1 MQYFLADRVEQGDL
15 STTSIQINRWKTF
28 KNLQIQSKIVT
39 FDFMT
44 DEMSRW
50 NAQQFPVQQTLN
62 MFRWWQNATQY
73 VQANES
79 TVVRYEATASGS
91 EKVSIQYYS
100 NQYEQQKK
108 RIKRVEI
115 RNENAELLAVELWDI
130 RGFLSEKKTYNNGI
144 WQRNVWY
151 TPNREE
157 ILIET
162 NSDIRFTEYNPQY
175 NPDEPSKNIFTNWV
189 SIKTA
194 WLDYLVVQDSSAT
207 LYLDNPITTLN
218 FVDGMAEDANLFIVL
233 NHESDY
239 RLPFSDKQLR
249 KVNGIIKHLDNE
261 IIWDFEHTKM
271 LLWQIPNESV
281 VQEGNESGI
290 LYKQNR
296 EDAVIAMWRTFFNQ
310 AFSERVFGKKIL
322 VNQAYDR
329 NNALLSS
336 NQSLQYFAEQVDYDV
351 LSFPTMSEIEQW
363 SNQICENDHVTVAY
377 PTFFESVGTNF
388 KYDFNLLA
396 AIKQKAAK
404 LTIIVWDIQTY
415 RENLVVE
422 TERNLLRLADLIVVP
437 NKRMKAAIQH
447 LGVKNEF
454 LEMGLNPIHIE
465 RITQVPLVI
474 EPYKILYTGNLNKAP
489 FLIDDGW
496 HKGFELFVYGPDA
509 SFKIDKTM
517 FNRYDNLAFE
527 QLVTQISGFTGFGLV
542 WDGNS
547 DPYDSS
553 YGRYTQFN
561 YPNKAALYLK
571 LGIPIIAWSGS
582 ALGELVEEKQ
592 IGIVIDHLGELGECI
607 RLISNIELSQIKN
620 NVLRY
625 REMFLSD
632 EYQKLMFK
640 NIDEFI
646 DAMI

>member
-1 MQYFLADRVEQGDL
+1 MQYFLADKVEQGDL
-15 STTSIQINRWKTF
+15 STTRVQMDRWQTF
-28 KNLQIQSKIVT
+28 RNLQIQSKIVT

-44 DEMSRW
+44 DEISRW
-50 NAQQFPVQQTLN
+50 NAHQFPVQKTLN
-62 MFRWWQNATQY
+62 MFRWWQNTTQY

-79 TVVRYEATASGS
+79 TIARYEATLSKS
-91 EKVSIQYYS
+91 EKVSIEYHP
-100 NQYEQQKK
+100 NQYASQKK
-108 RIKRVEI
+108 RIKRVET
-115 RNENAELLAVELWDI
+115 RNENEELVSVELWDV
-130 RGFLSEKKTYNNGI
+130 RGFLSEIKTYNNGI

-151 TPNREE
+151 TPNRDA

-162 NSDIRFTEYNPQY
+162 SSDIRFTEYNPQY
-175 NPDEPSKNIFTNWV
+175 NPDDPSKNIFANWV
-189 SIKTA
+189 SIKAA
-194 WLDYLVVQDSSAT
+194 WLDYLVTQDSSAT
-207 LYLDNPITTLN
+207 FYLDNPSTTLH
-218 FVDGMAEDANLFIVL
+218 FVNWMVEDANVFIVL
-233 NHESDY
+233 NRESDY
-239 RLPFSDKQLR
+239 SRPFSNKQLR

-261 IIWDFEHTKM
+261 IIWDFEHTK
-271 LLWQIPNESV
+271 LSLWQIPNEIV
-281 VQEGNESGI
+281 EQEADASDI
-290 LYKQNR
+290 LHKQSH
-296 EDAVIAMWRTFFNQ
+296 EDTLLAMWQAFFNK
-310 AFSERVFGKKIL
+310 AFSERVCGKKIL

-336 NQSLQYFAEQVDYDV
+336 NQSLQYFSEQVDYDV
-351 LSFPTMSEIEQW
+351 ISFPTMSDIETW

-388 KYDFNLLA
+388 KYDLNLLA

-437 NKRMKAAIQH
+437 NRRMKAAIQH

-465 RITQVPLVI
+465 HVTQAALVI

-489 FLIDDGW
+489 FLMDNNW
-496 HKGFELFVYGPDA
+496 HKNLELFVYGPDA
-509 SFKIDKTM
+509 SFNIDKTT
-517 FNRYDNLAFE
+517 FKRYDNLTFE

-582 ALGELVEEKQ
+582 ALGELVQEKQ
-592 IGIVIDHLGELGECI
+592 IGIVVDHLGELDECT
-607 RLISNIELSQIKN
+607 RVISDIELSRIKN

-640 NIDEFI
+640 NMDQFI
-646 DAMI
+646 DAML